1 MVATS
6 KNHSSNGTRGQE
18 ASRRHPAEVVTSSGY
33 PVASPQERLDKSG
46 YMTDTVLDEVF
57 ENRADLSKKQARGA
71 GMVFRGVSVGLRT
84 LECGQRE

>member
-1 MVATS
+1 MVAPAQDRS
-6 KNHSSNGTRGQE
+6 GNGTGGQK
-18 ASRRHPAEVVTSSGY
+18 ASRRHPAEVVASSGY
-33 PVASPQERLDKSG
+33 PAASPQERLDKYG

-57 ENRADLSKKQARGA
+57 ENRHDLSKKQARGA